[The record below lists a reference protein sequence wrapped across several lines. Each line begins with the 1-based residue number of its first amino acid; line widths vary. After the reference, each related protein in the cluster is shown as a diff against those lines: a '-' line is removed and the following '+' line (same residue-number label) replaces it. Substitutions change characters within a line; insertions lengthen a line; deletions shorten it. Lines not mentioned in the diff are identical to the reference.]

1 MKIDKKNITIL
12 CKVVDNF
19 GDIGFV
25 YRLSRALLEL
35 EKSLRLRL
43 IVSDLRAFSSLA
55 PQVNSALNYQKIG
68 SVEVFDWSADSEIEK
83 SFLAEPPS
91 VILECFQCGRPD
103 SLEKILFEAD
113 SASVKADSALAAVDE
128 RASVK
133 ADSASAKVDSALAAA
148 DERAAVKAA
157 SAPVTADPSSA
168 AADERAAATAD
179 DRASATADPSSAGK
193 SALTR
198 NSRAVQII
206 NIDYLTA
213 EDYADDF
220 HKLKSGTRSISVKKT
235 NFMPGFTNKTGGL
248 ILDRAFMNSL
258 FSVGSV
264 PTEPRFSSQR
274 RNVFSVVIFT
284 YERDLSRVF
293 AALSAFE
300 SFMRARVSGFRVRVF
315 AASGQGLHSAQ
326 AAHRLFPAISFTA
339 LPFLPQEKWD
349 ALLCKADFLFA
360 RGEDSLSRACL
371 SGIPFV
377 WHAYKQTENYQLV
390 KTAALLSRLKPFF
403 APQDFSVLS
412 RYWQDFNTNDQ
423 KDNAEDLLQLLKAS
437 VPQSDFRSSFKR
449 FSKSLLANGNLAAR
463 LLDFLDTLTD

>member
-55 PQVNSALNYQKIG
+55 PQVNSALNHQKIG

-113 SASVKADSALAAVDE
+113 SAS
-128 RASVK
+128 
-133 ADSASAKVDSALAAA
+133 AKVDSALAAA
-148 DERAAVKAA
+148 D
-157 SAPVTADPSSA
+157 SALATADSA
-168 AADERAAATAD
+168 LATVD
-179 DRASATADPSSAGK
+179 DRASVKADRASVTVDAASVKVDSASVKVDCALAAVDDSASVKVDSSSAGK

-264 PTEPRFSSQR
+264 PSARQSSSQR

-315 AASGQGLHSAQ
+315 AASGQGFHSAQ

-463 LLDFLDTLTD
+463 LLDFLDTLND